1 MTVPGQQECRD
12 GTFGCFRLLTEII
25 LPNQG
30 KASSSHCLSFLLL
43 ALLVSPQILHSWS
56 FFQSSPP
63 ASSIRTNS
71 YCKLVV
77 EYRGGFVEESGEG
90 SVHSMY
96 HPFRLSYL
104 EKCLQ
109 RVSKAPSH
117 PWGPVTT
124 YCHSLHLVENTA
136 EASSQGPPHS
146 KKRCI
151 EGKGSVLGLASV
163 CSALCPSCLCPNN
176 RRWVL
181 IVKTVL
187 CQIFYQA
194 PTIIHF
200 LPHLPS

>member
-1 MTVPGQQECRD
+1 
-12 GTFGCFRLLTEII
+12 
-25 LPNQG
+25 
-30 KASSSHCLSFLLL
+30 
-43 ALLVSPQILHSWS
+43 
-56 FFQSSPP
+56 
-63 ASSIRTNS
+63 
-71 YCKLVV
+71 
-77 EYRGGFVEESGEG
+77 
-90 SVHSMY
+90 MY

-109 RVSKAPSH
+109 RVSMAPSH

-151 EGKGSVLGLASV
+151 EGKGSALGLASV
-163 CSALCPSCLCPNN
+163 CSALRPSCLCPNN

-181 IVKTVL
+181 IVKIVL

-200 LPHLPS
+200 LPHLPSQLKIENLKNDIETNDKAKDWTKHSCFLSWQQTVH